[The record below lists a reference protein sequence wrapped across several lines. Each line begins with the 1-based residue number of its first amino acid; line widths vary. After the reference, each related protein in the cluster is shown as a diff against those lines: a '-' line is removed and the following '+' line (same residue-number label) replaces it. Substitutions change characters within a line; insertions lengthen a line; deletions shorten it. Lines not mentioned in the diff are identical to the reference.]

1 MYLALYR
8 KWRPK
13 NFFEIVGQETIV
25 KILKNAVAT
34 SQVAHAYLFSGPRGT
49 GKTTTAKVLAKA
61 VNCEHPINGEPCNEC
76 PSCTG
81 INNQSLLNVF
91 EIDAA
96 SNRGIDEI
104 RELRE
109 SIKLVPAQGKYKVYI
124 IDEVHMLTNEAFN
137 ALLKTLEEPPEH
149 VIFILAT
156 TEFNKVPV
164 TIVSRCQRFDF
175 KRISTNTIWEHLK
188 NIAEKE
194 KIQYEPEALHL
205 IAQASEGGLRDA
217 LSLMDQVLVF
227 NPQVTVEDTLKVLG
241 FVGWQK
247 ILQLI
252 SALRENDTA
261 KIINE
266 VAEVV
271 DRGLDV
277 KLFIQQ
283 LLQYVRY
290 LNLIKAGLNIEE
302 LMPDVIEELKGEA
315 DKWDGDKLFFLW
327 EEIARLEREIRQAS
341 FPRIWAEVGLLKAAR
356 NAGMDF
362 VTPTP
367 AKEVQTPRVTTIS
380 KPQPEGKK
388 AKEEKSIAT
397 NVVNLSQT
405 PEWQEVLLKTREIS
419 PPLAINLSKG
429 TPFKT
434 SDGLKIVFLDEE
446 PLNWILHYKKGSQV
460 KAIIKEVFKGSLGEE
475 LKITFNVKS
484 LTSAGK
490 ADEPKALRKAKELFG
505 EDKVVIINKEEE

>member
-13 NFFEIVGQETIV
+13 NFSEIVGQETIV
-25 KILKNAVAT
+25 KILRNAVAT
-34 SQVAHAYLFSGPRGT
+34 MQVAHAYLFSGPRGT

-61 VNCEHPINGEPCNEC
+61 VNCEHPIDGEPCNEC
-76 PSCTG
+76 PSCIG

-175 KRISTNTIWEHLK
+175 KRINTKTIWEHLK
-188 NIAEKE
+188 KIAENE
-194 KIQYEPEALHL
+194 GIQYDPEALHL

-227 NPQVTVEDTLKVLG
+227 NPQITVEDTLKVLG
-241 FVGWQK
+241 FVGFNK
-247 ILQLI
+247 ILKVI
-252 SALRENDTA
+252 SLLRKNDTA
-261 KIINE
+261 GIIRE
-266 VAEVV
+266 VMEVV
-271 DRGLDV
+271 DRGLDI

-283 LLQYVRY
+283 LLLHVRY
-290 LNLIKAGLNIEE
+290 LNLLKAGLDIEE
-302 LMPDVIEELKGEA
+302 LMADVVEELKQEA
-315 DKWDGDKLFFLW
+315 DLWDPEKLFILW
-327 EEIARLEREIRQAS
+327 EEMARLEREIRQAS

-356 NAGMDF
+356 NLEGELTVKA
-362 VTPTP
+362 PSR
-367 AKEVQTPRVTTIS
+367 EVKPRTAPVLS
-380 KPQPEGKK
+380 KPMDKNVPQ
-388 AKEEKSIAT
+388 
-397 NVVNLSQT
+397 NVVNLAKSQ
-405 PEWQEVLLKTREIS
+405 EWQEVLVKTREIS

-429 TPFKT
+429 APFKT
-434 SDGLKIVFLDEE
+434 GDGLKIVFIDDE
-446 PLNWILHYKKGSQV
+446 PLNWILNYKKGPQV
-460 KAIIKEVFKGSLGEE
+460 KAIIKEVFKESLGEE
-475 LKITFNVKS
+475 IKITFNVKN
-484 LTSAGK
+484 LTSTDK
-490 ADEPKALRKAKELFG
+490 ALEPKALSKAKELFG
-505 EDKVVIINKEEE
+505 EDKVIIINKEEE

>member
-13 NFFEIVGQETIV
+13 TFSEIVGQETIV

-34 SQVAHAYLFSGPRGT
+34 MQVAHAYLFSGPRGT

-61 VNCEHPINGEPCNEC
+61 VNCERPVDGEPCNQC
-76 PSCTG
+76 PSCIG

-175 KRISTNTIWEHLK
+175 KRISTKTIWEHLK

-194 KIQYEPEALHL
+194 KLQYEAEALHL
-205 IAQASEGGLRDA
+205 IAEASEGGLRDA

-227 NPQVTVEDTLKVLG
+227 NPKITVEDTLKVLG
-241 FVGWQK
+241 FVSWRK
-247 ILQLI
+247 ILELI
-252 SALRENDTA
+252 SAIRENNQV

-266 VAEVV
+266 IAEVV

-277 KLFIQQ
+277 KLFVQQ
-283 LLQYVRY
+283 ILQYVRY
-290 LNLIKAGLNIEE
+290 LNLLKNGIEVEE
-302 LMPDVIEELKGEA
+302 LMPEIQEKLKEEATFWEE
-315 DKWDGDKLFFLW
+315 DKLFHLW
-327 EEIARLEREIRQAS
+327 DDIARLEREIRYAS
-341 FPRIWAEVGLLKAAR
+341 FPRIWAEVGLLKVAR
-356 NAGMDF
+356 NLELKPLKVANILKP
-362 VTPTP
+362 V
-367 AKEVQTPRVTTIS
+367 KEN
-380 KPQPEGKK
+380 
-388 AKEEKSIAT
+388 KEENKKESKKTSEEKTTVGAI
-397 NVVNLSQT
+397 NLLKT
-405 PEWQEVLLKTREIS
+405 PEWQEVLQKTREIS
-419 PPLAINLSKG
+419 PSLAIHLSKG
-429 TPFKT
+429 IPFKT
-434 SDGLKIVFLDEE
+434 ADSIKIVFTDEE
-446 PLNWILHYKKGSQV
+446 PLNWIIHYKKGSQV
-460 KAIIKEVFKGSLGEE
+460 KAIIKEVFTEALGEG
-475 LKITFNVKS
+475 LKITFNVKKHS
-484 LTSAGK
+484 VEEKT
-490 ADEPKALRKAKELFG
+490 DEPKALTKAKELFG